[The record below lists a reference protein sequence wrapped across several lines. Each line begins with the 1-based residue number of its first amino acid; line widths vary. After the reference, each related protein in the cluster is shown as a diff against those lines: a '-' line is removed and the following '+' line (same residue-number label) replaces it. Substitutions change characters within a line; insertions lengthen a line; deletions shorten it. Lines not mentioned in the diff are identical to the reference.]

1 MSTVLPYSKKSVS
14 RIFLVMILL
23 YGFTMNG
30 WATTYYISP
39 AGDDAVGDGSVGNP
53 WKTLHYATQT
63 VITPGDIIHVKE
75 GIYMETEQCVV
86 SPEVSIEGEGIVS
99 VIQSLLTDYF
109 KELLSLKSP
118 EGTMGNQH
126 ISNLKFDGQN
136 LATYWGI
143 WVAGRS
149 NVSIYNCVIE
159 NFRDRGV
166 IFSARSDFYEYPPEF
181 FYSVGN
187 KFYSNIVNNCAEYSD
202 TIAGTYGRGCLN
214 IGGQD
219 SMLIYDNVITQN
231 QRLEGHNGWPIKYV
245 NHGYLKNCKIYNNV
259 LTKIPYGGI
268 YPGQTGWDFCIELF
282 NVEGLEISG
291 NTIHGSI
298 DLNFNYKGNSDYS
311 VWIHHN
317 VLSRD
322 TLNSKYESGVIFEF
336 GAETAIVEYNIM
348 RNISCGVQF
357 NTRDSSIVSNCKV
370 RKNLMANLAS
380 GEGSGTAGGIMIIS
394 EGTNSALIDS
404 LEIDN
409 NTIVATTLPDREPWV
424 GIHFDAL
431 SYGFARNVKI
441 RNNIVVGFAGAWLQ
455 GSDTATN
462 MDEVHILVNDSY
474 LNGNNNL
481 PLWPAGAPT
490 NYVDTPYNLPGID
503 PMFDSSTNSYSLQP
517 ISPVIDL
524 GIIITGIPFLGSGP
538 DLGYA
543 EYGGGPPLAA
553 KLSDFYAM
561 ERNGSNLLQWSTITE
576 TNSNYFDVER
586 SNDARYYQP
595 IGRVTA
601 RGNSTTE
608 VKYYFTDNFPPVG
621 KNYYRL
627 AQVDRN
633 NKTDYSKIVSV
644 VNKDNHTLRLLYTSL
659 STSNNTA
666 SFIIISSK
674 KQAALLAVTDVSG
687 RLIFSAD
694 ISLLQ
699 GNNSITK
706 NIPALSKGIYY
717 VRVFTKNETLVRDT
731 FVRE

>member
-1 MSTVLPYSKKSVS
+1 MA
-14 RIFLVMILL
+14 FLCCFAI
-23 YGFTMNG
+23 NG
-30 WATTYYISP
+30 MAGTYYISP
-39 AGDDAVGDGSVGNP
+39 AGDDTTGDGSIGNP
-53 WKTLHYATQT
+53 WKTLHHATQT
-63 VITPGDIIHVKE
+63 VIMQGDIIHVKE
-75 GIYMETEQCVV
+75 GIYLETEQCIVA
-86 SPEVSIEGEGIVS
+86 PGVSIEGEGVSS
-99 VIQSLLTDYF
+99 VIQSMLTDYF

-118 EGTMGNQH
+118 EGTMGDQH

-136 LATYWGI
+136 LSTYWGI

-166 IFSARSDFYEYPPEF
+166 IFSARSDFYEYPPQD
-181 FYSVGN
+181 YYAVGN

-231 QRLEGHNGWPIKYV
+231 QREEGHNGWPIKYV
-245 NHGYLKNCKIYNNV
+245 NHGYLKNCRIYNNI

-268 YPGQTGWDFCIELF
+268 FPGQNGWDFCIELF

-298 DLNFNYKGNSDYS
+298 DLNFNHKGNSDYS

-322 TLNSKYESGVIFEF
+322 TLNSKYESGIIFEF

-357 NTRDSSIVSNCKV
+357 NTRDSSLISNCKI
-370 RKNLMANLAS
+370 RKNLMANIAS

-394 EGTNSALIDS
+394 EGSNSAFIDS

-409 NTIVATTLPDREPWV
+409 NTIVATTEANREPWV

-431 SYGFARNVKI
+431 SYGFASNVKI
-441 RNNIVVGFAGAWLQ
+441 RNNIVVGFAAAWLQ
-455 GSDTATN
+455 GSDTTN
-462 MDEVHILVNDSY
+462 MDQVHILVNDSY
-474 LNGNNNL
+474 LNGNNNI
-481 PLWPAGAPT
+481 PAWPGGVPT

-524 GIIITGIPFLGSGP
+524 GIIIPGIPFLGSGP

-543 EYGGGPPLAA
+543 EFGGGPPLPIS
-553 KLSDFYAM
+553 LIDFTGKANGGVNDLWWSTGSETGTDHFNI
-561 ERNGSNLLQWSTITE
+561 ERSRDTRIFENIGVVKAREGSNNNYSFSDMAPLAST
-576 TNSNYFDVER
+576 
-586 SNDARYYQP
+586 
-595 IGRVTA
+595 
-601 RGNSTTE
+601 
-608 VKYYFTDNFPPVG
+608 
-621 KNYYRL
+621 NYYRL
-627 AQVDRN
+627 AMV
-633 NKTDYSKIVSV
+633 NKEGVKTYSKIISINNKINSTLSITYLDVSAGQGKASVNIYSSKTQEADICV
-644 VNKDNHTLRLLYTSL
+644 VDINGRIISQGRMLLQKG
-659 STSNNTA
+659 NNT
-666 SFIIISSK
+666 FTM
-674 KQAALLAVTDVSG
+674 AVPVVQ
-687 RLIFSAD
+687 R
-694 ISLLQ
+694 
-699 GNNSITK
+699 
-706 NIPALSKGIYY
+706 GIYY
-717 VRVFTKNETLVRDT
+717 IRVSTHEEAIVRGTISRD
-731 FVRE
+731 